1 MKRGLDFLN
10 LGARVLRKGG
20 AVCWEGGSGINQEQ
34 QERKRGKK
42 KKQLANIAGVLKKSL
57 FLNFIKSVLCW
68 QQYLESWQ
76 VHLDFPRGEHDRMK
90 VKINF

>member
-1 MKRGLDFLN
+1 MESIRSNKR
-10 LGARVLRKGG
+10 
-20 AVCWEGGSGINQEQ
+20 
-34 QERKRGKK
+34 EREGKK
-42 KKQLANIAGVLKKSL
+42 KQQQLANIAGVLKKSL